1 MLLAQISDLHV
12 TTEDAVHK
20 MVDSTATLWRAVEIL
35 NEMSPR
41 PDAVLAT
48 GDLVDHG
55 TDAEYKVLFGI
66 LNALELPLYLLPGN
80 HDSAPLLRMHL
91 HFHGHLRA
99 DEPGH
104 LGTVIDRHEVRL
116 VLVDTTDPA
125 RQDASFPAERAA
137 WLARTLAAAPERP
150 TLVATH
156 HPPFRTGIWWMDQ
169 MGFDPEDQARFEAV
183 IRAHPH
189 VVQVVSGHVH
199 RAISRTWGP
208 TMLTVCPSTAHQVG
222 LSLGPEADAQ
232 LTREAPSLQLHQW
245 TGDGFVTHTRAI
257 DPPGE
262 VNISRRVADWP
273 SAKARLARGGPF
285 PKDEWFF

>member
-1 MLLAQISDLHV
+1 MLLAQITDLHITAV
-12 TTEDAVHK
+12 DSVHK
-20 MVDSTATLWRAVEIL
+20 MVDSAATLRRAVEVL

-55 TDAEYKVLFGI
+55 TDEEYKTLFEI
-66 LNALELPLYLLPGN
+66 LNELEMPLYLLPGN

-91 HFHGHLRA
+91 HFHGYLRA

-116 VLVDTTDPA
+116 VLVDTTDPD
-125 RQDASFPAERAA
+125 RQDAVFPEARAA
-137 WLARTLAAAPERP
+137 WLDATLAAAPDRP

-169 MGFDPEDQARFEAV
+169 MGFCAEDQARFEAI
-183 IRAHPH
+183 IRAHPQ

-199 RAISRTWGP
+199 RAIARTWG
-208 TMLTVCPSTAHQVG
+208 TTLLTVCPSTAHQVG
-222 LSLGPEADAQ
+222 LSIGEDGDA
-232 LTREAPSLQLHQW
+232 LLSREASSFQLHHW

-257 DPPGE
+257 EPPGE
-262 VNISRRVADWP
+262 VNITRAVPNWSA
-273 SAKARLARGGPF
+273 AKARFAKGGPF